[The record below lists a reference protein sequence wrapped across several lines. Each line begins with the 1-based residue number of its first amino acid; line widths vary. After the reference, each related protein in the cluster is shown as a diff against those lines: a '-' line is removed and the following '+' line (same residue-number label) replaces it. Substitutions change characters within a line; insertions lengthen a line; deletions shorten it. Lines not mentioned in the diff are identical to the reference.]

1 MINSTHEQMACSLAR
16 NHAGLRNFLSVV
28 KKLHENEKNVL
39 LLTEPTLHML
49 SHKERE
55 GCKSILNKLPQQDLI
70 NLTDTV
76 TNRVVSPENTTGKVL
91 QVFRFCVYILV
102 DVLACYITEY
112 VYELCRILTR
122 MSENTNNE
130 CEYSAMLHTKTT
142 NK

>member
-122 MSENTNNE
+122 MSENTNKAN
-130 CEYSAMLHTKTT
+130 EYSAMLHTKTT

>member
-16 NHAGLRNFLSVV
+16 NHAESRNFLSVV
-28 KKLHENEKNVL
+28 KKLHENEENVL

-91 QVFRFCVYILV
+91 
-102 DVLACYITEY
+102 
-112 VYELCRILTR
+112 
-122 MSENTNNE
+122 
-130 CEYSAMLHTKTT
+130 
-142 NK
+142 